1 MPYHSPLRYP
11 GGKTA
16 LAPLLA
22 ETIQVN
28 DIEGG
33 TYLEPFAGGSGLALA
48 LLFSETVGNI
58 HLNDL
63 DRRIYSFWAAVL
75 HQGEAFLDRVD
86 NAKINVA
93 EWRRQREVM
102 RQWKTAKI
110 LDLGFATF
118 YLNRCNRSG
127 VFNAGPIGGY
137 DQTGNYKI
145 DVRFNKVE
153 LRKKIERI
161 IIYRERIKIW
171 NLDAIQFLK
180 CVFEKS
186 EVQRNRSLVYMD
198 PPYFKKAERLYP
210 LYFVDADHA
219 RLAKYLNS
227 QKRMRW
233 LVSYDDTEE
242 IRSLYS
248 GTKNLLFMNYFLH
261 SVRTGHELFIPGPN
275 CKLPASFT
283 EGADNIF
290 KSPAGHIQREIGAHH
305 AEDTDVEVKLKEA

>member
-1 MPYHSPLRYP
+1 MAYPSPLRYP

-28 DIEGG
+28 DIMGG
-33 TYLEPFAGGSGLALA
+33 TYLEPFAGGSGLALS
-48 LLFSETVGNI
+48 LLFSETIGNI

-63 DRRIYSFWAAVL
+63 DRRIYSFWAAIL
-75 HQGEAFLDRVD
+75 NQSESFLERLDKVQ
-86 NAKINVA
+86 INVV

-102 RQWKTAKI
+102 RRWKTAKI

-118 YLNRCNRSG
+118 FINRCNRSG

-145 DVRFNKVE
+145 DVRFNKFE

-161 IIYRERIKIW
+161 TLYRDRIKIW
-171 NLDAIQFLK
+171 NLDAMQFMK
-180 CVFEKS
+180 RVFQRDD
-186 EVQRNRSLVYMD
+186 VTRNRSLVYMD
-198 PPYFKKAERLYP
+198 PPYFKKAQRLYP
-210 LYFVDADHA
+210 LYFVDTDHE
-219 RLAKYLNS
+219 RLARYLNC

-242 IRSLYS
+242 IRRLYS

-261 SVRTGHELFIPGPN
+261 SVRTGRELFIPSPN
-275 CKLPASFT
+275 CKLPTSFT
-283 EGADNIF
+283 EGTDNIF
-290 KSPAGHIQREIGAHH
+290 KSPAGHIEREIGSANM
-305 AEDTDVEVKLKEA
+305 AVAI

>member
-1 MPYHSPLRYP
+1 MSYPSPLRYP

-28 DIEGG
+28 EIEGG
-33 TYLEPFAGGSGLALA
+33 TYLEPFAGGSGLALS

-63 DRRIYSFWAAVL
+63 DRRIYSFWAAIL
-75 HQGEAFLDRVD
+75 NQSESFLERLDKVQV
-86 NAKINVA
+86 NVE
-93 EWRRQREVM
+93 EWQRQREVM
-102 RQWKTAKI
+102 RRWKTAKI

-118 YLNRCNRSG
+118 FLNRCNRSG

-145 DVRFNKVE
+145 DVRFNKKE

-161 IIYRERIKIW
+161 ALYRDRITVW
-171 NLDAIQFLK
+171 NLDAIEFLK
-180 CVFEKS
+180 RVFQKGEITHS
-186 EVQRNRSLVYMD
+186 QSLVYMD
-198 PPYFKKAERLYP
+198 PPYFMKAQRLYP
-210 LYFVDADHA
+210 LYFIDDDHA

-242 IRSLYS
+242 IRRLYS

-261 SVRTGHELFIPGPN
+261 TVRTGRELFIPSHN

-283 EGADNIF
+283 EGTDYIF
-290 KSPAGHIQREIGAHH
+290 KSQTGDFQGKTKSPKSA
-305 AEDTDVEVKLKEA
+305 VVV